1 MAKVGRPTSYSKETH
16 KKAIGYLD
24 SCGEVH
30 EVKER
35 PVVKTDDVGEQRV
48 TEEHYVQ
55 SKIIL
60 PTVEGLALVLNVH
73 RDTLY
78 EWGSKH
84 PEFSDILDHLKK
96 KQANMLIQY
105 GLTGEYNSVIAKMIL
120 SSKHGFIEKTSQDNT
135 LTVVD
140 PEQKKLMESA
150 LSDL

>member
-1 MAKVGRPTSYSKETH
+1 MAKVGRPSSYSKEIN
-16 KKAIGYLD
+16 KKANDYID

-35 PVVKTDDVGEQRV
+35 PVVRVDIEGEQYV
-48 TEEHYVQ
+48 TEESYVQ

-78 EWGSKH
+78 EWGSRH
-84 PEFSDILDHLKK
+84 PDFSDILDNLKK

-105 GLTGEYNSVIAKMIL
+105 GLTGEYNSIIAKMIL
-120 SSKHGFIEKTSQDNT
+120 SSKHGFIEKSSQESTVT
-135 LTVVD
+135 LVS
-140 PEQKKLMESA
+140 PETKDLIQKA